1 MTRLVPVGYLTF
13 REAVIGIE
21 HAMFAGIP
29 DRVVVAKLRQAG
41 DDVADGEAN
50 RRAVSE
56 LWKGVDARKL
66 KPVAIGGHPRQ
77 KVKLTAEQIKGIPA
91 LRTCGDFSFLRPRNS
106 LYRQLVA
113 WFGLDLASVTLAFQ
127 ERELE
132 KFCGLLRR
140 NRRRTIRSDK
150 TPSGRRSLQVEV
162 APIILDLVATKK
174 WTTAQSLKSLTQKVN
189 QKLWTTAQS
198 SKSVTQKANQKL
210 DRPLSE
216 DTVTRCLDQLYEETG
231 DRSLQRRRRR
241 RP

>member
-1 MTRLVPVGYLTF
+1 VPYLN
-13 REAVIGIE
+13 
-21 HAMFAGIP
+21 
-29 DRVVVAKLRQAG
+29 L
-41 DDVADGEAN
+41 
-50 RRAVSE
+50 
-56 LWKGVDARKL
+56 GVDAGKL

-174 WTTAQSLKSLTQKVN
+174 WTTAQSLKSLTKKVN
-189 QKLWTTAQS
+189 QKLCTTQS
-198 SKSVTQKANQKL
+198 SKSVIQKVNQKL

-216 DTVTRCLDQLYEETG
+216 DSVTRWLDQLYEERG

>member
-13 REAVIGIE
+13 REAVIRIE

-29 DRVVVAKLRQAG
+29 DRVEVAKLRQSG

-50 RRAVSE
+50 QRAVSE

-66 KPVAIGGHPRQ
+66 QPVAIGGHPRQ
-77 KVKLTAEQIKGIPA
+77 KVKLTAEQTKGIPA
-91 LRTCGDFSFLRPRNS
+91 LRTCGDFSFLRSRNS
-106 LYRQLVA
+106 LYRELVA
-113 WFGLDLASVTLAFQ
+113 WFGSDLAGVTLAFQ

-140 NRRRTIRSDK
+140 NRRRSIRSGK

-162 APIILDLVATKK
+162 KQIILDLVATKK
-174 WTTAQSLKSLTQKVN
+174 WTTAQSLKSLTKKVN
-189 QKLWTTAQS
+189 QKLCTTQS
-198 SKSVTQKANQKL
+198 SKSVIQKVNQKL

-216 DTVTRCLDQLYEETG
+216 DSVTRWLDQLYEERG